1 MKPPI
6 LAFDT
11 LDDRRELFWL
21 LGKLPPRERVR
32 FVGWCCS
39 QIASPTRPTPSLR
52 NWPAVKAAERGE
64 AGADDR
70 LTTTLYTDVLVLS
83 SQWGLD
89 LSRAAVELER
99 WVRRPASRPS
109 SSLCASATASSRTP
123 GTAGS
128 TRRVA
133 TR

>member
-1 MKPPI
+1 MKSSI

-11 LDDRRELFWL
+11 LDDRRELFRL
-21 LGKLPPRERVR
+21 LGKLAPRERVR
-32 FVGWCCS
+32 FVGWCCG
-39 QIASPTRPTPSLR
+39 QIGSPTRPTPSLR
-52 NWPAVKAAERGE
+52 NWPTVKAAERGE

-89 LSRAAVELER
+89 LTRAAVELER
-99 WVRRPASRPS
+99 WVRRPSSRPS
-109 SSLCASATASSRTP
+109 SSPCASATASSRTP

-128 TRRVA
+128 TRPADSR
-133 TR
+133 

>member
-1 MKPPI
+1 MPKSPI

-21 LGKLPPRERVR
+21 MGKLAPRERVR
-32 FVGWCCS
+32 FVGWCCG

-52 NWPAVKAAERGE
+52 NWPTVKAAERGE

-89 LSRAAVELER
+89 LTRAAVELER
-99 WVRRPASRPS
+99 WVRRPS
-109 SSLCASATASSRTP
+109 SSPCASATASSRTP

-128 TRRVA
+128 TRPADSR
-133 TR
+133 